1 MTLELP
7 KLLDIDWSNYAE
19 RIGNIYDVYLNEIY
33 GKLSFFGKPVHC
45 RIIPIYDNKHECFW
59 HLMTQD
65 FEKRKTNGERFPDLH
80 RCRRIHWIAKII
92 TNY

>member
-7 KLLDIDWSNYAE
+7 ELLDIDWSNYAE

-65 FEKRKTNGERFPDLH
+65 FEKEKQMVSVFLIYIDVAEFIGLQ
-80 RCRRIHWIAKII
+80 KL
-92 TNY
+92 